1 LRESDAG
8 WLAFFCI
15 GVVQVV
21 RGVLRNDMIAG
32 MSEMTRRDVLVGG
45 AAMVVAGGRSI
56 EAQDSVATDKA
67 AGDLAGG
74 PKVFAMGGV
83 TTTKNANGS
92 SRKGVL
98 KGKLETGEAVSMHES
113 WSPVGAEV
121 KVHKILHSELVVV
134 MEGALEYEHEG
145 KFEKAE
151 AGDVVYV
158 PYGTTHA
165 LRSAGPGVVRFMVV
179 AVGGDA

>member
-1 LRESDAG
+1 
-8 WLAFFCI
+8 
-15 GVVQVV
+15 
-21 RGVLRNDMIAG
+21 
-32 MSEMTRRDVLVGG
+32 
-45 AAMVVAGGRSI
+45 MVAAGGQSMS
-56 EAQDSVATDKA
+56 AQESAAVDKA

-83 TTTKNANGS
+83 AATKNANGS
-92 SRKGVL
+92 TRKGVL
-98 KGKLETGEAVSMHES
+98 KGKLATGEVVSMHES

-121 KVHKILHSELVVV
+121 KVHKILHSELIVV
-134 MEGALEYEHEG
+134 MEGALEYEHDG
-145 KFEKAE
+145 RFERAE

-165 LRSAGPGVVRFMVV
+165 VRSAGPGVARFMVV